1 MTVRHFKCYR
11 LYCTKLPSAENQSQ
25 RIMNNKGDMNVTSDL
40 DNTKNFMD
48 DDTKNLEKGNA
59 SNCKINVN
67 DEQITTSDPLLN
79 ETPEKKLNGHGR
91 RHSSF
96 FNIPALHAQNDD
108 SFRGKCFRLTN
119 SVNFQV
125 VVIGFVI
132 LDCIFIIAELVIDL
146 RITKDEVCDKVT
158 CEPIKA
164 DHSLSLMLQSISLAI
179 LTLFVIELLFK
190 LYVLRLDFFKS
201 KMEIFDYTI
210 VVVSWSLDIVFFRHD
225 EHAMNLLI
233 FLRMWRLVRI
243 IHAIAVSMRAPV
255 EHQLEQEQDAHHV
268 TEARLD
274 KLFNYTKD
282 LEKEVE
288 ELRNLLKNFVDT
300 LPETKHRGIPMPTF
314 SKKSKLRN
322 SKEGKL
328 K

>member
-1 MTVRHFKCYR
+1 MN
-11 LYCTKLPSAENQSQ
+11 TKE
-25 RIMNNKGDMNVTSDL
+25 GTNVTSDL
-40 DNTKNFMD
+40 DNTKISTD
-48 DDTKNLEKGNA
+48 DDSKNLEKDDA
-59 SNCKINVN
+59 SICKINVN

-79 ETPEKKLNGHGR
+79 ETKPLEKKLNGHGR

-108 SFRGKCFRLTN
+108 SFRGKCFRLIN
-119 SVNFQV
+119 SVNFQI

-146 RITKDEVCDKVT
+146 RITKDEMCDKVT
-158 CEPIKA
+158 CEPIKT
-164 DHSLSLMLQSISLAI
+164 DHSLSLTLQSISLAI

-255 EHQLEQEQDAHHV
+255 EHQLEQEKDAHHV

-300 LPETKHRGIPMPTF
+300 LPATNHRGIPMPTF
-314 SKKSKLRN
+314 SKKSKLRS